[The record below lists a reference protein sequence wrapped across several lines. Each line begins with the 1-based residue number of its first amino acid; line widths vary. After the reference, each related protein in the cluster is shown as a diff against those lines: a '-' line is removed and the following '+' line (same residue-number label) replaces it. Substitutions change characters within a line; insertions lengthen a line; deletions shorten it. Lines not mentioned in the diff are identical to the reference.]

1 MPPARTPRPDS
12 RARSRLGQA
21 LRAAR
26 QRAGWRQ
33 KDLGARLGRDS
44 SWVSHVE
51 HGRRAPSSAMLVRI
65 AELLHALPE
74 ELLAAAGQIH
84 PDTRTALLALPPGQA
99 AQLRRRLQERLRES
113 RAGRPGI
120 SFM

>member
-1 MPPARTPRPDS
+1 MSPGNGSGNSDDDAG
-12 RARSRLGQA
+12 RSHLGQA

-51 HGRRAPSSAMLVRI
+51 HGRRTPTIDMLVRI

-74 ELLAAAGQIH
+74 EFLTAAGQIH
-84 PDTRTALLALPPGQA
+84 PETRTALLALTPAQA
-99 AQLRRRLQERLRES
+99 AQLRRVLQERLRD
-113 RAGRPGI
+113 R
-120 SFM
+120 